1 MGKPAKIGEWGGYA
15 GDRRDLRA
23 SPDRLLEVK
32 VTANNI
38 SCIRSISFIYIGAD
52 GKPYEEGPWGFGH
65 AGTEYKIDLC
75 RFDESLTEISG
86 TTGPAYNIDN
96 LVKSLKFVTNKRAYG
111 PYGRDEGTPFRVKV
125 MNNGHVAGF
134 FGRSGD
140 CLDAIGLY
148 VNPN

>member
-1 MGKPAKIGEWGGYA
+1 MGFRPCWHGVQ
-15 GDRRDLRA
+15 GDELTSSHLRL
-23 SPDRLLEVK
+23 DRSSKMLYSAVVSMHDDVVL
-32 VTANNI
+32 
-38 SCIRSISFIYIGAD
+38 CIYMQ
-52 GKPYEEGPWGFGH
+52 
-65 AGTEYKIDLC
+65 IDLC

-96 LVKSLKFVTNKRAYG
+96 LVKSLKFVTNKRTYG

>member
-1 MGKPAKIGEWGGYA
+1 MKIDPNTYPNGVKTHRVSDFGYPLPSLT
-15 GDRRDLRA
+15 G
-23 SPDRLLEVK
+23 
-32 VTANNI
+32 
-38 SCIRSISFIYIGAD
+38 IYMQ
-52 GKPYEEGPWGFGH
+52 
-65 AGTEYKIDLC
+65 IDLC